1 MQTDGDWLWIGTNRG
16 LFKYNGK
23 TEEMKRYR
31 YSTHRSGMLSQAYI
45 TDIKLTERGSLI
57 VSTLNGVNVYHRDTD
72 TFSFIRQS
80 GSQDEVTLNCN
91 AINCICTMGETIWL
105 GTETGGVNLLSPK
118 RLQTEFWTCPM
129 MNRSVKSPVNAI
141 AEDSLGHLWLG
152 SWSTDWCSGI
162 PSRIRANTIRFL
174 RTTSP
179 LSVTIPLTACCWIRT
194 GISGLIPGASASMSS
209 T

>member
-1 MQTDGDWLWIGTNRG
+1 
-16 LFKYNGK
+16 
-23 TEEMKRYR
+23 
-31 YSTHRSGMLSQAYI
+31 MLSQAYI

-80 GSQDEVTLNCN
+80 GSQDAVTLNCN

-129 MNRSVKSPVNAI
+129 INRSVKSPVNAI

-152 SWSTDWCSGI
+152 VVEHGLVQWN
-162 PSRIRANTIRFL
+162 PEENTCEHYSFSPA
-174 RTTSP
+174 TSP

-194 GISGLIPGASASMSS
+194 SIFGLIPGRRHQ
-209 T
+209 